1 MSCKSTAVCLCMD
14 VHCESKSSHWVPLI
28 PCLHWSQSFR
38 TSPQSSP
45 PQFAHDTEWQPAKCY
60 CGSSQMLWKGSL
72 CISMSPNP
80 EKKPP
85 RRPTRRSAFTAT
97 CKFWRLWRMRS
108 VRHSR
113 ASEIRAFLGAF
124 LGGWPKKMLKKVC
137 CILFSDLSTAVEQPW
152 KTLMTKFWFHII
164 RKLEATRTEP
174 LAVSGDKRE
183 KYWILG
189 TKKWLQNV
197 KCCFHSSHENRFK
210 QFLESQYSAAV
221 IQEFWRHLMCVHPEH
236 TAAIEASVSQQVLTT
251 HNPYQP
257 YH

>member
-1 MSCKSTAVCLCMD
+1 MPFSTALTRPPVIQGLGLCSKLHRGSRKYLSHQNEPTKHVLKKRKFYLMSCKSTAVCLCMD

-97 CKFWRLWRMRS
+97 CKFWRF
-108 VRHSR
+108 VAH
-113 ASEIRAFLGAF
+113 EIGQAFKGL
-124 LGGWPKKMLKKVC
+124 
-137 CILFSDLSTAVEQPW
+137 
-152 KTLMTKFWFHII
+152 
-164 RKLEATRTEP
+164 R
-174 LAVSGDKRE
+174 DKSFFGSFFGR
-183 KYWILG
+183 L
-189 TKKWLQNV
+189 TKK
-197 KCCFHSSHENRFK
+197 KC
-210 QFLESQYSAAV
+210 
-221 IQEFWRHLMCVHPEH
+221 
-236 TAAIEASVSQQVLTT
+236 
-251 HNPYQP
+251 
-257 YH
+257 